1 MESQSSY
8 STMTNYYSCSFG
20 NGYNQAFFI
29 DRNNVF
35 LCKFTAY
42 LGESTFEIYLNSNY
56 FNFTNLFYLNFSEPS
71 KTLPIKI
78 TELVGAS
85 NPMIDT
91 PSTLTFTYGSTP
103 QPNSYACSEGF
114 YFRSDNQPY
123 CFALLF
129 FPRAR
134 TNQFIGFK
142 SNNDVVMWV
151 KGNITNQ
158 NNDLPFYFSN
168 IFDLMDIFPLLKT
181 F

>member
-1 MESQSSY
+1 
-8 STMTNYYSCSFG
+8 MTNYYNCTYGAGSTS
-20 NGYNQAFFI
+20 NQKFII

-35 LCKFTAY
+35 LCKFQYY
-42 LGESTFEIYLNSNY
+42 LGESTFEIYLNTAY
-56 FNFTNLFYLNFSEPS
+56 FNFTNLLFLNFSEPS

-78 TELVGAS
+78 TEMVTAS
-85 NPMIDT
+85 DPLSDT
-91 PSTLTFTYGSTP
+91 PTTLSFTFGNTP
-103 QPNSYACSEGF
+103 QINSYVCSEGF
-114 YFRSDNQPY
+114 YFRADNQAY
-123 CFALLF
+123 TFAQLF

-158 NNDLPFYFSN
+158 YNDLPFNFSY
-168 IFDLMDIFPLLKT
+168 IFDVSDIFPLLKT